1 MIKQRCSIALICV
14 LFLNPFLKKIT
25 AQNDVLI
32 RFKKPAGDFTESLPL
47 GNGRLGALV
56 FGEVQRERIALNEI
70 SLWSGGSQDA
80 DLDSASYYLKPIQQL
95 LLNGKNK
102 EAQALLMKHFIAK
115 GAGSGHG
122 QGAQVPFGCYQNAGD
137 LSIDWLG
144 EAGVVTGYHRSL
156 DISKALAYNRFQKNN
171 ISFSEEV
178 FTDFLNDIIWVKL
191 KSSKTGGLHI
201 SLSLNR
207 TENST
212 SNTANRNEIVMHG
225 QLPNGMNK
233 GMQFATLL
241 KAFTKGG
248 NIRADGRKLVVQ
260 NATECI
266 IAIAIRTNYHYTR
279 GGLSNTNVTEE
290 VYKDLRAIDG
300 SRYAG
305 ALQASQK
312 KFRDYFDR
320 CRLTLSGTSAA
331 AIQELSTEERL
342 VRYASGQPD
351 TQLPV
356 LYFNFGRYL
365 LISSSRPGLLPA
377 NLQGLWAVEYQT
389 PWNGDYHMNINI
401 QMNYWLAETTNL
413 SDLAQPLFQ
422 FTRNLVANG
431 EKTAQKYYN
440 AKGWVAHVVA
450 NPWFFTS
457 PGEGAEWGSTLT
469 GGAWMATH
477 IWEHYRFTKDKAFL
491 KTYYP
496 VLKGAAA
503 FLQSVLIKEQQHGWL
518 VTAPSNSPENTY
530 IMPDG
535 FKGNTCM
542 GPTMDLQICRDVFGA
557 VIAAAQ
563 ILDTDKEYATQLTE
577 IRSRLAPNQI
587 SPTNGGIQEWLEDW
601 PSTDPHHRHVS
612 QLYGLHP
619 YDEITP
625 WDTPELLAAA
635 QKTLLLRGDAG
646 TGWSK
651 AWKINFWART
661 GDGDHAYKMLKELL
675 HPMQSGDAA
684 NYHSGGTYSNLFDAH
699 PPFQIDGNFGATAG
713 IAEMLLQS
721 QGKET
726 AIRFLPALPK
736 SADWSEGS
744 ISGLVARGHFI
755 VDMKWKNNRLTTASI
770 LPKVTGLCKLVL
782 PPGKH
787 IYTSKGKQIR
797 PLPATT
803 ASITTIAV
811 QSGQRLLIQ

>member
-1 MIKQRCSIALICV
+1 MREQQLFFAVICTLLLS
-14 LFLNPFLKKIT
+14 LFFKKT
-25 AQNDVLI
+25 AAQNDVLI
-32 RFKKPAGDFTESLPL
+32 RFKKPARDFTESVPL

-56 FGEVQRERIALNEI
+56 FGDAQKERIALNEI
-70 SLWSGGSQDA
+70 SLWSGGPQDA
-80 DLDSASYYLKPIQQL
+80 DLDSASHYLKPIQQL
-95 LLNGKNK
+95 LLSGKNK

-115 GAGSGHG
+115 GEGSGHG
-122 QGAQVPFGCYQNAGD
+122 QGAHVPFGCYQTAGD
-137 LSIDWLG
+137 LTIEWLDPP
-144 EAGVVTGYHRSL
+144 AITTRYQRTL
-156 DISKALAYNRFQKNN
+156 DLEKALASTRFQKHT

-201 SLSLNR
+201 ALTLNR
-207 TENST
+207 QENV
-212 SNTANRNEIVMHG
+212 TANSANGNEIMMRG
-225 QLPNGMNK
+225 QLPDGNNK

-241 KAFTKGG
+241 KAFTTGG
-248 NIRADGRKLVVQ
+248 SIRADGQQLVVQ
-260 NATECI
+260 HATECI
-266 IAIAIRTNYHYTR
+266 IAVAIRTNYNYAH
-279 GGLSNTNVTEE
+279 GGLSNTVVAARVREDLQAVTS
-290 VYKDLRAIDG
+290 G
-300 SRYAG
+300 RYAM

-312 KFRDYFDR
+312 KFSAYFDR
-320 CRLTLSGTSAA
+320 CRFTMPGGSPSA
-331 AIQELSTEERL
+331 IRDLSTEERL
-342 VRYASGQPD
+342 IRYASGQPD
-351 TQLPV
+351 PQLPV

-365 LISSSRPGLLPA
+365 FISSSRPGLLPA

-477 IWEHYRFTKDKAFL
+477 IWEHYRFTKDRDFL

-503 FLQSVLIKEQQHGWL
+503 FLESVLIKEKQHGWL

-542 GPTMDLQICRDVFGA
+542 GPTMDQQICRDLFGA
-557 VIAAAQ
+557 VIAAAE
-563 ILDTDKEYATQLTE
+563 ILGIDKECAAQLTA
-577 IRSRLAPNQI
+577 IRSRLAPNQV
-587 SPTNGGIQEWLEDW
+587 SPANGGIQEWLEDW

-612 QLYGLHP
+612 PLYGLHP

-635 QKTLLLRGDAG
+635 RQTLLLRGDAG

-661 GDGDHAYKMLKELL
+661 GDGDHAFKMLKELL
-675 HPMQSGDAA
+675 HPIQQGDAA

-721 QGKET
+721 QGKDE
-726 AIRFLPALPK
+726 ALRFLPALPK
-736 SADWSEGS
+736 SPDWATGK

-755 VDMKWKNNRLTTASI
+755 VDMEWEHNRFKTASI
-770 LPKVTGLCKLVL
+770 LPKLTGICKLVL
-782 PPGKH
+782 PPGRY
-787 IYTSKGKQIR
+787 IYTAKGRKIK
-797 PLPATT
+797 PLQT
-803 ASITTIAV
+803 ANNITIIAV
-811 QSGQRLLIQ
+811 QSGQRLIIK